1 MNEQADMTLFQL
13 HANPNSL
20 KSALRNVAQLWQ
32 AGDAMILLGET
43 VAYVDWLTAYVDE
56 MQYDEELEH
65 RITDIGA
72 IYILTDDLDKLD
84 NVAKSQV
91 DFAIRDLCKV
101 IDDEKWIALTQSAK
115 RVVTIYE

>member
-1 MNEQADMTLFQL
+1 MTEQADMTLFQL

-56 MQYDEELEH
+56 MQYDEPESSNHGH
-65 RITDIGA
+65 RGD
-72 IYILTDDLDKLD
+72 IYIDG
-84 NVAKSQV
+84 
-91 DFAIRDLCKV
+91 
-101 IDDEKWIALTQSAK
+101 
-115 RVVTIYE
+115 